1 MGWQEWVVFLASA
14 VGCSAAVAVLG
25 GWVAVMVVT
34 VVAVVGGVGVMVVA
48 ARQAGGLAR
57 GRGAGRRAAR

>member
-14 VGCSAAVAVLG
+14 VGWSVVVAASG

-34 VVAVVGGVGVMVVA
+34 AVAVLGAVGVMVVA

-57 GRGAGRRAAR
+57 GRGAGKRAAR